1 MLNLPK
7 NAGSKTPLENNGS
20 KVVSRNVGYLKA
32 GYYIISTLKN
42 FNNSASD
49 KTVIVEWIYLIL
61 EATMQ
66 LNKLWLSGQEKFCF
80 YQQRIFPSLVAVC
93 LFSVVHT

>member
-1 MLNLPK
+1 MPNLPK

-49 KTVIVEWIYLIL
+49 KTVIVE
-61 EATMQ
+61 
-66 LNKLWLSGQEKFCF
+66 
-80 YQQRIFPSLVAVC
+80 
-93 LFSVVHT
+93 